1 MKKTSFAFLL
11 TAALSAGALF
21 PAAVIP
27 VQAETE
33 DFEYLPLVY
42 DEADLLNEQEET
54 ELLDK
59 LENITDKYGVEVA
72 VATVNTTD
80 GVEMNKFTD
89 DFYDDNYYGLGEDYD
104 GILFMV
110 SIQDRNWHITTHG
123 YARTVFTQD
132 GLEYL
137 RDKILPDLKDDD
149 FTESFNIYADTC
161 ELFLAQAETGEP
173 YDSSNLP
180 KEPFSLVWI
189 PISLGVGFLL
199 ALICILIMRSQ
210 LKSVRN
216 QESAVD
222 YVRDGSMQVTRS
234 NDIFLYHTVTRTEKA
249 KDNDS
254 SSSGSSDSDHGGI
267 GGSF

>member
-137 RDKILPDLKDDD
+137 RDND
-149 FTESFNIYADTC
+149 F
-161 ELFLAQAETGEP
+161 
-173 YDSSNLP
+173 
-180 KEPFSLVWI
+180 
-189 PISLGVGFLL
+189 
-199 ALICILIMRSQ
+199 
-210 LKSVRN
+210 
-216 QESAVD
+216 
-222 YVRDGSMQVTRS
+222 
-234 NDIFLYHTVTRTEKA
+234 
-249 KDNDS
+249 
-254 SSSGSSDSDHGGI
+254 
-267 GGSF
+267 